1 MANSSNR
8 AIVRWHIGI
17 CGVIREDSCY
27 LAAMVDSSYRVV
39 PRGDS
44 GFDVEMDRPDGRRK
58 TVPGF
63 RSEHEANAWIV
74 QAKRMIRDAGPWTR
88 LAPRKPASEAG
99 SEAPNAPSSL
109 QIEPEK
115 VADSHGSA
123 APRRS
128 RIRPARQR

>member
-1 MANSSNR
+1 MF
-8 AIVRWHIGI
+8 IG
-17 CGVIREDSCY
+17 EDSWHV
-27 LAAMVDSSYRVV
+27 ATMVESSYRVV

-44 GFDVEMDRPDGRRK
+44 GFDVEMDRPDGRSK

-99 SEAPNAPSSL
+99 NTPIPV
-109 QIEPEK
+109 QIESNLVSDAP
-115 VADSHGSA
+115 GSA
-123 APRRS
+123 TARRPRV
-128 RIRPARQR
+128 RPARVR

>member
-1 MANSSNR
+1 MF
-8 AIVRWHIGI
+8 IG
-17 CGVIREDSCY
+17 EDSWHV
-27 LAAMVDSSYRVV
+27 ATMVESSYRVV

-44 GFDVEMDRPDGRRK
+44 GFDVEMDRPDGRSK

-99 SEAPNAPSSL
+99 SEALNTPIPV
-109 QIEPEK
+109 QIESNLVSDAP
-115 VADSHGSA
+115 GSA
-123 APRRS
+123 AARRPRV
-128 RIRPARQR
+128 RPARVR